1 MGLRDRKEAPTEP
14 GLQVIITFQRGPT
27 RHWVGQLTMRA
38 FADPVIRFFG
48 RSTNRPG
55 SRPPERERPELLSA
69 VVHDDECQPTWAT
82 RCWASV
88 SPGTKHE
95 GGLIL
100 DWVLERECDVYLV
113 RARCKHA
120 RKSWNET
127 HKVQASNG
135 WLIRWPLA
143 ES

>member
-27 RHWVGQLTMRA
+27 RQWVGQLTMRA
-38 FADPVIRFFG
+38 FADPVTRFFG

-69 VVHDDECQPTWAT
+69 VIHDDECQPTWAT

-88 SPGTKHE
+88 SPA
-95 GGLIL
+95 
-100 DWVLERECDVYLV
+100 VLGCVGSV
-113 RARCKHA
+113 RTVALCPSQSRV
-120 RKSWNET
+120 SSTISPSGNSS
-127 HKVQASNG
+127 AS
-135 WLIRWPLA
+135 
-143 ES
+143 